1 MKGKRTDLG
10 TTQCGIARSLG
21 VIGDWWSLLIIRDAF
36 IGLEHFGEFHR
47 SLGLARNILSTRLK
61 KLVEHGIFRIEPDE
75 DNASSHR
82 YLLTERGKELYIV
95 IMALCQWGENG
106 CFAPDEKRYLMI
118 DRKLGRPLAP
128 LELRADDG
136 RILGPDDFRHVS
148 PQEWEGLELG
158 RLEPE

>member
-1 MKGKRTDLG
+1 MGCAPICIS
-10 TTQCGIARSLG
+10 TQ
-21 VIGDWWSLLIIRDAF
+21 
-36 IGLEHFGEFHR
+36 
-47 SLGLARNILSTRLK
+47 LK
-61 KLVEHGIFRIEPDE
+61 KRVEHGIFLIEPDE

-95 IMALCQWGENG
+95 IMALCQWCENG

-118 DRKLGRPLAP
+118 DRKQGRPLAP

-148 PQEWEGLELG
+148 PQEWEGRSEEHTSELQSLM
-158 RLEPE
+158 RHS